1 MVGLKH
7 PVTPDGRYFVVR
19 GKLWRMANPNLS
31 PPTRS
36 VLVVALM
43 KARSAVRS
51 AKLAGDQVAEAA
63 AHRAVDV
70 AKRELGERG
79 PVWWTD
85 GSPDLN
91 RRMVKDTLYA
101 AWFSSARATARHKDA
116 SARQSS
122 GRQSS
127 DVRGGRV
134 P

>member
-1 MVGLKH
+1 MAGLKH

-36 VLVVALM
+36 V

-51 AKLAGDQVAEAA
+51 AKLAGDPVAEAA
-63 AHRAVDV
+63 AHRAVDA
-70 AKRELGERG
+70 AKRALGERG

-91 RRMVKDTLYA
+91 RQMVGTLRMRHGSPRRALNH
-101 AWFSSARATARHKDA
+101 SAKILRHVSLPDA
-116 SARQSS
+116 NLPAVCLS
-122 GRQSS
+122 GAIAC
-127 DVRGGRV
+127 V
-134 P
+134 PS